1 MVYRVK
7 LGYNDFDFKD
17 ATSAIGFAEQA
28 KSTYVGDK
36 YDKTLDVRIKLMND
50 EQTEE
55 EEE

>member
-17 ATSAIGFAEQA
+17 AASAIGFAEQA

-36 YDKTLDVRIKLMND
+36 YDKTLEVKIKLMDD
-50 EQTEE
+50 EQENEE
-55 EEE
+55 E